1 MSIPCSTDCK
11 SLFKEILKM
20 NKQFDFGKMKLDVDT
35 EELTNTSPSKPK
47 TDPPLVR
54 QSTKLVVVDE
64 ETPAVVES
72 PADNL

>member
-1 MSIPCSTDCK
+1 
-11 SLFKEILKM
+11 M

-64 ETPAVVES
+64 
-72 PADNL
+72 

>member
-1 MSIPCSTDCK
+1 
-11 SLFKEILKM
+11 M

-54 QSTKLVVVDE
+54 HSTKLVVVDE

>member
-1 MSIPCSTDCK
+1 
-11 SLFKEILKM
+11 M

-47 TDPPLVR
+47 TDLPLVK